1 MAHHIIR
8 TIRMAHCKRG
18 PERCEKCREMN
29 VERICLL
36 DVDPPRQGELQRRA
50 IEVEIDGERTWREFD
65 VVRVFETV
73 GEARDY
79 ATVHHIGDVELGT

>member
-29 VERICLL
+29 IERICLL
-36 DVDPPRQGELQRRA
+36 DVDPPRQGEQQRRV
-50 IEVEIDGERTWREFD
+50 IEVEIDGEKVWREFD
-65 VVRVFETV
+65 VVRVFENAD
-73 GEARDY
+73 EARDY
-79 ATVHHIGDVELGT
+79 AATNDIDDIELG